1 MSEEIKVVL
10 DELGSKFEEFKS
22 ENKTRLD
29 EIEKKGHAD
38 PILQEKVDKMSDDI
52 AKLAEVKQAHEIQQK
67 NLEEATA
74 KIESLETILARPNAS
89 KSADAD
95 IQVKAF
101 GKWLRKGEID
111 EMEKKALYE
120 SDDTLGGFYA
130 PTEYVADLIKSVTE
144 ISPIRSIARVRQTD
158 KRGIEVPKRTG
169 QFSASWVSE
178 TGTRSETTGYTT
190 GLQQID
196 AHELYALVDISQAML
211 EDSAFDLES
220 EMGSEFAEQFAKAEG
235 TAFVSGSG
243 VGQPLGFTDASAG
256 VSSTNSGD
264 NSALTAN
271 GLYDLVYAIKS
282 EYLGNAR
289 FVMNRTTFSKV
300 LQLEDTA
307 GQKVFHVGLNLVSGA
322 PSTIAGFPYV
332 LATDM
337 PDVAGSAKPIAFGDF
352 SRAYTVVDRVNL
364 SIMRDPYS
372 QATSGN
378 IRYVA
383 RRRVGG
389 QVVLAEAIQ
398 LQNISA

>member
-1 MSEEIKVVL
+1 
-10 DELGSKFEEFKS
+10 
-22 ENKTRLD
+22 
-29 EIEKKGHAD
+29 
-38 PILQEKVDKMSDDI
+38 
-52 AKLAEVKQAHEIQQK
+52 
-67 NLEEATA
+67 
-74 KIESLETILARPNAS
+74 
-89 KSADAD
+89 
-95 IQVKAF
+95 
-101 GKWLRKGEID
+101 
-111 EMEKKALYE
+111 
-120 SDDTLGGFYA
+120 
-130 PTEYVADLIKSVTE
+130 
-144 ISPIRSIARVRQTD
+144 
-158 KRGIEVPKRTG
+158 
-169 QFSASWVSE
+169 
-178 TGTRSETTGYTT
+178 
-190 GLQQID
+190 
-196 AHELYALVDISQAML
+196 ML

-256 VSSTNSGD
+256 VGSTNSGD

>member
-1 MSEEIKVVL
+1 MSEEIKV
-10 DELGSKFEEFKS
+10 
-22 ENKTRLD
+22 

-89 KSADAD
+89 KSADVD
-95 IQVKAF
+95 MQVKAF
-101 GKWLRKGEID
+101 GNWLRKGEVD

-300 LQLEDTA
+300 LQLEDGA

-389 QVVLAEAIQ
+389 QKLQVVTSDMLLVEE
-398 LQNISA
+398 LVDK